1 MGEKKSQNK
10 KTITP
15 AADKSNQQRSDYV
28 IEGARVAG
36 TPIKFADAKTKNAFL
51 NKILRVQDGTGM
63 PPSQKTTKKA
73 KSS

>member
-1 MGEKKSQNK
+1 MGEKKLQNK
-10 KTITP
+10 KTIP
-15 AADKSNQQRSDYV
+15 AADKSNRQRSDYV

-36 TPIKFADAKTKNAFL
+36 TPIKFADVKTKNAFL
-51 NKILRVQDGTGM
+51 SKILRVQDGTSM